1 MNEDRIGITYDRPR
15 PTLAGVLGK
24 ALALVTA
31 AFLAIV
37 AFTVSLIVFAFTL
50 SVGLIAGGYLWW
62 KTRELRRRMREQPPG
77 GRVVEGEAVREPE
90 PGGGPRR

>member
-1 MNEDRIGITYDRPR
+1 MNEDRIGTTYNRPR

-24 ALALVTA
+24 ALTLVVA
-31 AFLAIV
+31 AFLAIF

-50 SVGLIAGGYLWW
+50 SVGLLAGGYLWW
-62 KTRELRRRMREQPPG
+62 KTRELRRRMREQPPR

-90 PGGGPRR
+90 PGDEARR